1 LWSRSIPRFLRSVVT
16 SVKLDEALLMVYLLW
31 LLRNAV
37 RATIRFEL
45 GTTSNA
51 SGPGYMPVNP
61 QDSVQVESTDQIDDL
76 TEVDLNRAEFEVRIV
91 GRVVYKLR
99 EFALAHLRRPV
110 SEHEQERIDR
120 V

>member
-1 LWSRSIPRFLRSVVT
+1 VT

-61 QDSVQVESTDQIDDL
+61 QDSV
-76 TEVDLNRAEFEVRIV
+76 
-91 GRVVYKLR
+91 
-99 EFALAHLRRPV
+99 
-110 SEHEQERIDR
+110 
-120 V
+120 